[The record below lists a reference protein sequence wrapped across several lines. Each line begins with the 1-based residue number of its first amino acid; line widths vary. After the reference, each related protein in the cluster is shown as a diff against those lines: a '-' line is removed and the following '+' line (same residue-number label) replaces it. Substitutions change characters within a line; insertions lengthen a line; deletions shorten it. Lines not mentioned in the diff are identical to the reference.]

1 MAIPDLSKLG
11 KQDPNPVESDF
22 EPYPSEM
29 NLIKS
34 TAAALQNKFGFKP
47 LSGRG
52 RERFEE
58 EATNRFAEAGF
69 RVHVSWE
76 DVQVDDHTDNLYY
89 IPTIS
94 FLGRVERLVST
105 DHERIQTE
113 VASGELDGRVGY
125 IREDGKLHEDKK
137 RTDLY

>member
-1 MAIPDLSKLG
+1 MAVPDLSQLG
-11 KQDPNPVESDF
+11 KKDPDPIESDF
-22 EPYPSEM
+22 EPYPSEL
-29 NLIKS
+29 NQIK
-34 TAAALQNKFGFKP
+34 TVAATLQNRFGFKP

-58 EATNRFAEAGF
+58 EAVNRFSEIGL

-89 IPTIS
+89 IPTIN
-94 FLGRVERLVST
+94 FLGRVEKQGET

-113 VASGELDGRVGY
+113 VVSGELDGRVGY

-137 RTDLY
+137 RVDL